1 MPIIALLN
9 WWVARVNIVIA
20 HETSNI
26 TCLLMS
32 ESTRYLALKSNPAFM
47 QGSAL
52 KFVGRSG
59 GHMNLQV
66 IIQETH
72 IGCIF
77 TELNF
82 FWTSSKIV
90 PDEFTQFHNIWA
102 VWWNHIST
110 WAYLKVWRQTQD
122 SQLQILISWLL
133 QAPVTANLQNWVL
146 QVKSQYSRV
155 NSICK
160 HY

>member
-1 MPIIALLN
+1 MALLN
-9 WWVARVNIVIA
+9 WWVTRVNIVIA

-59 GHMNLQV
+59 GHMNLQI
-66 IIQETH
+66 IIQDKTTLDA
-72 IGCIF
+72 F
-77 TELNF
+77 SLSLNF
-82 FWTSSKIV
+82 FLTSSKIV
-90 PDEFTQFHNIWA
+90 PDEFTQVHNIWV
-102 VWWNHIST
+102 VWWNHLSI
-110 WAYLKVWRQTQD
+110 WAYLKVWRHTQD

-146 QVKSQYSRV
+146 QVESR
-155 NSICK
+155 
-160 HY
+160 Y

>member
-1 MPIIALLN
+1 MALLN

-66 IIQETH
+66 IIQVTH
-72 IGCIF
+72 IGSIF
-77 TELNF
+77 TELKF
-82 FWTSSKIV
+82 FEHLQKL
-90 PDEFTQFHNIWA
+90 
-102 VWWNHIST
+102 
-110 WAYLKVWRQTQD
+110 YLM
-122 SQLQILISWLL
+122 
-133 QAPVTANLQNWVL
+133 NLH
-146 QVKSQYSRV
+146 
-155 NSICK
+155 NSIISEQFDETISQPEPTLRFGDRPKTHSSRFWFPGCYR
-160 HY
+160 HRSQQTSRTEYYR